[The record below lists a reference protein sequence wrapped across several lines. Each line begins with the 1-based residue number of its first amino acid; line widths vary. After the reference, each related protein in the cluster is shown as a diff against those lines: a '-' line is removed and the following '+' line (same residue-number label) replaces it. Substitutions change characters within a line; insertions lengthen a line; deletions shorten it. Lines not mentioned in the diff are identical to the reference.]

1 MPPGKHRRGLVLQLV
16 EREFLEAGKKRLA
29 GDTARQATSNEVKD
43 LGLGQYAEAFAEND
57 IDGDTLTKLTG
68 RRLSFQ
74 ITTCR

>member
-1 MPPGKHRRGLVLQLV
+1 MDV
-16 EREFLEAGKKRLA
+16 EVWL
-29 GDTARQATSNEVKD
+29 KD

-74 ITTCR
+74 ITTCK